1 MNKLLY
7 VLILVVSMSCQ
18 RQQDINKQDQISL
31 FKTQKSLIQPEYY
44 DTVKSI
50 LAKDGI
56 ISNDSTAV
64 KVVEQILFNIY
75 GEDNIV
81 KQRPYSVVLKHDSIW
96 SIQGKLPN
104 GWDGGVFY
112 IELNKNTGKVEKIFH
127 DK

>member
-1 MNKLLY
+1 M
-7 VLILVVSMSCQ
+7 
-18 RQQDINKQDQISL
+18 
-31 FKTQKSLIQPEYY
+31 
-44 DTVKSI
+44 
-50 LAKDGI
+50 
-56 ISNDSTAV
+56 
-64 KVVEQILFNIY
+64 Y

>member
-1 MNKLLY
+1 M
-7 VLILVVSMSCQ
+7 
-18 RQQDINKQDQISL
+18 
-31 FKTQKSLIQPEYY
+31 IQPEYY
-44 DTVKSI
+44 NTVKSI

-64 KVVEQILFNIY
+64 KVVEQILFNMY

-96 SIQGKLPN
+96 SIQGKLLN